1 MQNISPTPPRI
12 PPGAVAALAFVA
24 LVPIVG
30 VGAWLWLQWAALPAL
45 VQSTLRVLVFAV
57 PLGAACAGAYVAL
70 TIAWRRWADPRM
82 IEADRVIELTRA
94 QQALPS
100 ALTNLSYSFHDSR
113 KALPAEVAEPASAPQ
128 LAAPIPTFA
137 QLLDGGQVGP
147 GRPLLLGYDADT
159 GQPLTGSWQSL
170 YSCGVGG
177 MTGSGKSW
185 AVTFLAAQSAAM
197 GARIILVDPHAGD
210 DESLSNRLAG
220 LSRSFMCDV
229 ASTPQAIDSALKLA
243 AGKLENRKAGKGGTW
258 PILLICDEWTSL
270 LRGKL
275 GELLT
280 ATALDVAEQGRKYG
294 VFAILAAQAWQVDA
308 AGAVRDRLASHYVL
322 RTRGDQFRYQTGLRS
337 ASAPGDTLT
346 LPAGQAYM
354 LTVRGDLSRI
364 VIPQMCAADVARL
377 GAAIDKP
384 AASAPAFGFH
394 VPSQIAPT
402 EPLGTAAGRQ
412 QDGKPVLPSTA
423 AEPRKVISAEAA
435 HAAGLFLGGK
445 AIPEIVETLRNV
457 SSTSGGR
464 AYRTARDEIEQ
475 LIREGMQQ

>member
-1 MQNISPTPPRI
+1 MQNISPRI
-12 PPGAVAALAFVA
+12 PAGLIAGAALVA

-30 VGAWLWLQWAALPAL
+30 VGVWLWLQWAALPPL
-45 VQSTLRVLVFAV
+45 VQSTMRVLVFAV
-57 PLGAACAGAYVAL
+57 PLGAASAAAYVAI

-94 QQALPS
+94 QQALPQ

-113 KALPAEVAEPASAPQ
+113 KALPAEAEQVSAPQ

-137 QLLDGGQVGP
+137 QLLDGGQIGP
-147 GRPLLLGYDADT
+147 GRPMLLGYDADS

-197 GARIILVDPHAGD
+197 GARIILIDPHAGD
-210 DESLSNRLAG
+210 DESLSNRLGG
-220 LSRSFMCDV
+220 LARSFMCDV
-229 ASTPQAIDSALKLA
+229 ASSPQAIESALKLA
-243 AGKLENRKAGKGGTW
+243 QSKLENRKAGKGGSW

-270 LRGKL
+270 LRGRV

-308 AGAVRDRLASHYVL
+308 AGAVRDRLASHYIL

-337 ASAPGDTLT
+337 ASAPQDTLT

-354 LTVRGDLSRI
+354 LTTRGDLARI
-364 VIPQMCAADVARL
+364 VIPQMTPTDVARL

-384 AASAPAFGFH
+384 AASAPQLGFH

-402 EPLGTAAGRQ
+402 EPIGTATGRQ
-412 QDGKPVLPSTA
+412 PDGNTVLPSTA

-445 AIPEIVETLRNV
+445 GIPDIVAELRNV

-464 AYRTARDEIEQ
+464 AYRVARDEIEQ
-475 LIREGMQQ
+475 LIREGMQR